1 MPVHAAAGRRAAVYR
16 LYDTDGVLL
25 YIGSVYD
32 PEERCNAHRT
42 KPWWPHVA
50 RCTEEWFERRGIAC
64 REELKVVAVEGAMY
78 NAMGA
83 PGYRTP
89 DTDAVRRRKEL
100 APLQQK
106 PVGESWDV
114 SEAARKAAA
123 DRGVPWGA
131 AVKAGEVAAIEFLE
145 DTGLFA
151 GAVKERRKRIGTDYR
166 TRDTALS

>member
-25 YIGSVYD
+25 YIGSAYD
-32 PEERCNAHRT
+32 PEERCKAHRT
-42 KPWWPHVA
+42 KPRWPHVA
-50 RCTEEWFERRGIAC
+50 RRTEEWFKRRGIAH
-64 REELKVVAVEGAMY
+64 REELKVVAVEGTRY

-83 PGYRTP
+83 PGYGTP
-89 DTDAVRRRKEL
+89 NTDAVRRRKEL

-106 PVGESWDV
+106 LIEESWDV
-114 SEAARKAAA
+114 GEAAHKGAAG
-123 DRGVPWGA
+123 RGAPWGA

-151 GAVKERRKRIGTDYR
+151 GAIKERRKRLVTDYR